1 MLTQLIPFEVP
12 GRWVWIAIW
21 VGLLVLGTVGLIGA
35 VQWGRET
42 HWRNL
47 DEILRG
53 AGTVLVS
60 AGMIFFLQGIS
71 QIVGLLLMFLSL
83 ICFVGAFMA
92 GKRYDDNS
100 RHPE

>member
-1 MLTQLIPFEVP
+1 MLIYLPFDVP
-12 GRWVWIAIW
+12 GRWIW
-21 VGLLVLGTVGLIGA
+21 VVIWCGLLLLGILGLIGA

-47 DEILRG
+47 DEVLRG

-60 AGMIFFLQGIS
+60 AGMIVFLQDIS
-71 QIVGLLLMFLSL
+71 QIAGIFLMFLSL

-92 GKRYDDNS
+92 GKRFDDTG
-100 RHPE
+100 RPRG